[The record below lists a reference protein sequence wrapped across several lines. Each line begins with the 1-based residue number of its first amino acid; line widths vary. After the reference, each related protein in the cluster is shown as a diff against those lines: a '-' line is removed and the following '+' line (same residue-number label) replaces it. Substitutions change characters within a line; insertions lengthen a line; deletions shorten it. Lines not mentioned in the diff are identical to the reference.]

1 MILFRQWIYLNQE
14 IQFHETRKKTDFVFA
29 FDVFFEEE
37 KMEWIDANIRRV
49 AVFVEFNNVI
59 FETDLTILK
68 SNSLRVC

>member
-14 IQFHETRKKTDFVFA
+14 IQFHETRKKTEFVFA
-29 FDVFFEEE
+29 FNVFLGK
-37 KMEWIDANIRRV
+37 KMEWIDANIRWV

>member
-14 IQFHETRKKTDFVFA
+14 IQFHETRKKTEFMFA
-29 FDVFFEEE
+29 FDVILE
-37 KMEWIDANIRRV
+37 KKKMKWIDANMQRV